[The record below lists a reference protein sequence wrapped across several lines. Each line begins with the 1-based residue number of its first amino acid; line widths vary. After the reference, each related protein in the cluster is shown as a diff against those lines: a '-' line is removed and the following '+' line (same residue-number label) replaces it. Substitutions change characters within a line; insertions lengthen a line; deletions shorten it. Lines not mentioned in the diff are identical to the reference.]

1 MLSFQTFRTEN
12 YLLRQ
17 IVDADLEN
25 LFLGLS
31 NPEVIKYYGISYS
44 TLEETKEQLK
54 FYREL
59 EQNETGIWWAI
70 CLLNNDIFYGV
81 IGFNNR
87 NLIHRNAEIGYW
99 LLPQYWGKG
108 IINETLSFVCNF
120 GFHQLNLHRI
130 VAMIE
135 SENIASR
142 KTIEQFGFNQEGTMK
157 ECEFKDGRWIDLDIF
172 ALINNQ

>member
-1 MLSFQTFRTEN
+1 LQSFQTLRTEN

-44 TLEETKEQLK
+44 TLEETKEQLQ

-70 CLLNNDIFYGV
+70 CSLNIDIFYGE

-99 LLPQYWGKG
+99 LLPEY
-108 IINETLSFVCNF
+108 
-120 GFHQLNLHRI
+120 
-130 VAMIE
+130 
-135 SENIASR
+135 
-142 KTIEQFGFNQEGTMK
+142 
-157 ECEFKDGRWIDLDIF
+157 
-172 ALINNQ
+172 

>member
-1 MLSFQTFRTEN
+1 MQSFQTLRTEN

-25 LFLGLS
+25 IFLGLS

-44 TLEETKEQLK
+44 TLEETKEQLQ

-59 EQNETGIWWAI
+59 EQNETGIWWSI
-70 CLLNNDIFYGV
+70 CSLNNDIFYGA

-142 KTIEQFGFNQEGTMK
+142 KTIEQFGFNHEGTMK
-157 ECEFKDGRWIDLDIF
+157 QCELKDSRWIDLDIF
-172 ALINNQ
+172 ALINNK

>member
-1 MLSFQTFRTEN
+1 MQSFQTIRTEN

-25 LFLGLS
+25 IFLGLS

-44 TLEETKEQLK
+44 TREETKEQLK

-70 CLLNNDIFYGV
+70 CSLNNDIFYGV

-108 IINETLSFVCNF
+108 IIKNALPVVCNF
-120 GFHQLNLHRI
+120 AFQELKLHRI

-135 SENIASR
+135 SENIASK
-142 KTIEQFGFNQEGTMK
+142 KTVEQFRFNYEGTMK
-157 ECEFKDGRWIDLDIF
+157 ECEFKDGCWIDLEIF
-172 ALINNQ
+172 ALINN

>member
-1 MLSFQTFRTEN
+1 MQSFQTLRTEN

-25 LFLGLS
+25 IFLGLS
-31 NPEVIKYYGISYS
+31 NPEVFKYYGISYS

-70 CLLNNDIFYGV
+70 CSLNNDIFYGA
-81 IGFNNR
+81 IGFNNQ

-108 IINETLSFVCNF
+108 IIENVLPTVCNF
-120 GFHQLNLHRI
+120 AVQELKLHRI

-142 KTIEQFGFNQEGTMK
+142 KTIEQFGFNHEGTMK
-157 ECEFKDGRWIDLDIF
+157 QCEFKDGRWIDLDIF
-172 ALINNQ
+172 ALINNK